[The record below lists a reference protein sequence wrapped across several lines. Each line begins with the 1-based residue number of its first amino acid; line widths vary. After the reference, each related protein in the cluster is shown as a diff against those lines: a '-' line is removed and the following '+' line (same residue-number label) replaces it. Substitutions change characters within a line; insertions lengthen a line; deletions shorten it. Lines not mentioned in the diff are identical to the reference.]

1 MRVSGNTEVLRFSL
15 SWKLQPP
22 QSIQTHRYCRPVVPG
37 FLSEA
42 FGSLH
47 AHVHYFSHT
56 QFWVLSELFCPLSFS
71 KWLRNQYSVLKLVLL
86 MWLCVKSW
94 GMCKSPVYSP
104 TSAPPA
110 KEHWVHTEGCSV
122 RSACFSAWYRLTYPP
137 TYHFSIS
144 PSLLTFRCLFFY
156 LIFSC
161 FKDSSL

>member
-1 MRVSGNTEVLRFSL
+1 MATQRSCVFLSAESSSPCRAFRHTDTADRWYLDFSL
-15 SWKLQPP
+15 K
-22 QSIQTHRYCRPVVPG
+22 R
-37 FLSEA
+37 
-42 FGSLH
+42 SLH

-122 RSACFSAWYRLTYPP
+122 CSACFSAWYRLTYPP